1 MLDVCFKFMDY
12 MMHHIDKDVATKLV
26 QQYDDLILL
35 PLLNNILVFLNVGQ
49 TIIPIL
55 TTLVIL
61 QVGCLGQWL
70 HDIKLQ
76 GIVQC

>member
-1 MLDVCFKFMDY
+1 MFTLLLDVCFKFMDY
-12 MMHHIDKDVATKLV
+12 MMHHIGRNIATKSV

-35 PLLNNILVFLNVGQ
+35 PLLNIGQ
-49 TIIPIL
+49 TTIPIL
-55 TTLVIL
+55 ATLVIL

-70 HDIKLQ
+70 HDNKSQ